1 MVILTIA
8 DVTGIIYKDRF
19 DDGME
24 FFCPEGAY
32 KYFAWRLDGKQPMD
46 CLRRGPFSVAIK
58 DDIKCYVLRWKHI
71 KTVDEIIQKLIRG
84 F

>member
-8 DVTGIIYKDRF
+8 SITGIIYKDKF

-32 KYFAWRLDGKQPMD
+32 KYFAWRLDGKQSSY
-46 CLRRGPFSVAIK
+46 CFRRPPFSVAIK
-58 DDIKCYVLRWKHI
+58 DDVKCYVLRWKNI
-71 KTVDEIIQKLIRG
+71 KTVDDIIQKLLRG
-84 F
+84 Y